1 MLPASASVLFS
12 AVRNYPLAVAHDGI
26 GGRRKAPASISM
38 SLFRRSRGGVHC
50 HMFGKVL
57 AELQALASLDSDS
70 RHALVKDDAARVF
83 LFQMSR
89 ARYSGKRRAAYPRHR
104 R

>member
-1 MLPASASVLFS
+1 
-12 AVRNYPLAVAHDGI
+12 
-26 GGRRKAPASISM
+26 
-38 SLFRRSRGGVHC
+38 
-50 HMFGKVL
+50 MFGKVL